1 MNGWGMDGKEARNLK
16 GESLGYQKTSYQWV
30 IVGVLW
36 LIHALLFINL
46 SGFGIL
52 APFIKEEL
60 HLSSFQIGF
69 MISSLSIGAAL
80 SQMPS
85 GLLVDFTGVRRMMS
99 LAIGTMGLFLVLFS
113 MATSFPIALAILL
126 LHGLAN
132 GVISPAA
139 SKSIIG
145 WFPTIGR
152 ATAMGIKQTGVN
164 FGGIFAG
171 FFLPI
176 LAILF
181 SWRLSLAAVGL
192 VEMASAIL
200 VYHLLRE
207 APIRSA
213 PGMTLAWGKI
223 LQMAKQRDMLV
234 LGGIGFCFMA
244 SQFCYSTYLILFLT
258 QEMKYPIV
266 AAGRYF
272 ALSFFIGAVSRVLW
286 SLASDYLLDGR
297 RKGILFV
304 IALVLFFSSMVL
316 GMISFF
322 PALSPLLTAA
332 ILAFGIS
339 GIGWN
344 AIFLTIVGEAVDGE
358 SIGLATGVSYFFGF
372 LGSVVAPP
380 LFGLMVDRTE
390 TYGCAWLFLTLCAGA
405 ILVLLSFYR
414 EKKMRPETVSEA

>member
-1 MNGWGMDGKEARNLK
+1 MK
-16 GESLGYQKTSYQWV
+16 GESLDYQKTSYQWV

-36 LIHALLFINL
+36 LIHALLFINV

-52 APFIKEEL
+52 APYIKEEF

-69 MISSLSIGAAL
+69 LISSLSIGAAF

-85 GLLVDFTGVRRMMS
+85 GLLVDFMGVRRMMS

-171 FFLPI
+171 LLLPI

-192 VEMASAIL
+192 VEMASVIL

-207 APIRSA
+207 APIRSEA
-213 PGMTLAWGKI
+213 PRVTLAWGKI
-223 LQMAKQRDMLV
+223 LQMARQRDMLV
-234 LGGIGFCFMA
+234 LGGIGFCFFA
-244 SQFCYSTYLILFLT
+244 SQFCFSTYLILFLT

-286 SLASDYLLDGR
+286 SLASDYLLGGR

-304 IALVLFFSSMVL
+304 ITLVLFFSSMML

-344 AIFLTIVGEAVDGE
+344 AIFLTIVGEAVDRE

-380 LFGLMVDRTE
+380 LFGLVVDRTE
-390 TYGCAWLFLTLCAGA
+390 AYGCAWLFLTLCAGA
-405 ILVLLSFYR
+405 ILILLSFYR
-414 EKKMRPETVSEA
+414 EKKVRPETVSEA

>member
-1 MNGWGMDGKEARNLK
+1 LK
-16 GESLGYQKTSYQWV
+16 GESLDYQKTSYQWV

-36 LIHALLFINL
+36 LIHALLFINV

-52 APFIKEEL
+52 APYIKEEF

-69 MISSLSIGAAL
+69 LISSLSIGAAF

-85 GLLVDFTGVRRMMS
+85 GLLVDFMGVRRMMS

-171 FFLPI
+171 LLLPI

-192 VEMASAIL
+192 VEMASVIL

-207 APIRSA
+207 APIRSEA
-213 PGMTLAWGKI
+213 PRVTLAWGKI
-223 LQMAKQRDMLV
+223 LQMARQRDMLV
-234 LGGIGFCFMA
+234 LGGIGFCFFA
-244 SQFCYSTYLILFLT
+244 SQFCFSTYLILFLT

-286 SLASDYLLDGR
+286 SLASDYLLGGR

-304 IALVLFFSSMVL
+304 ITLVLFFSSMML

-322 PALSPLLTAA
+322 PTLSPLLTAA

-344 AIFLTIVGEAVDGE
+344 AIFLTIVGEAVDRE

-380 LFGLMVDRTE
+380 LFGLVVDRTE
-390 TYGCAWLFLTLCAGA
+390 AYGCAWLFLTLCAGA
-405 ILVLLSFYR
+405 ILILLSFYR
-414 EKKMRPETVSEA
+414 EKKVRPETVSEA

>member
-1 MNGWGMDGKEARNLK
+1 
-16 GESLGYQKTSYQWV
+16 
-30 IVGVLW
+30 
-36 LIHALLFINL
+36 
-46 SGFGIL
+46 
-52 APFIKEEL
+52 
-60 HLSSFQIGF
+60 
-69 MISSLSIGAAL
+69 
-80 SQMPS
+80 MPS

-181 SWRLSLAAVGL
+181 SWRQSLAAVGL

-207 APIRSA
+207 APIRLA

>member
-1 MNGWGMDGKEARNLK
+1 MK
-16 GESLGYQKTSYQWV
+16 GESLDYQKTSYQWV

-36 LIHALLFINL
+36 LIHALLFINV

-52 APFIKEEL
+52 APYIKEEF

-69 MISSLSIGAAL
+69 LISSLSIGAAF

-85 GLLVDFTGVRRMMS
+85 GLLVDFMGVRRMMS

-171 FFLPI
+171 LLLPI

-192 VEMASAIL
+192 VEMASVIL

-207 APIRSA
+207 APIRSEA
-213 PGMTLAWGKI
+213 PRVTLAWGKI
-223 LQMAKQRDMLV
+223 LQMARQRDMLV
-234 LGGIGFCFMA
+234 LGGIGFCFFA
-244 SQFCYSTYLILFLT
+244 SQFCFSTYLILFLT

-286 SLASDYLLDGR
+286 SLASDYLLGGR

-304 IALVLFFSSMVL
+304 ITLVLFFSSMML

-322 PALSPLLTAA
+322 PTLSPLLTAA

-344 AIFLTIVGEAVDGE
+344 AIFLTIVGEAVDRE

-380 LFGLMVDRTE
+380 LFGLVVDRTE
-390 TYGCAWLFLTLCAGA
+390 AYGCAWLFLTLCAGA
-405 ILVLLSFYR
+405 ILILLSFYR
-414 EKKMRPETVSEA
+414 EKKVRPETVSEA